1 VLVGQDRSQD
11 KAMGP
16 TALRQARRG
25 MRLAEDLGLPLVT
38 VIDTPGAELSVA
50 AEEGG
55 VAAEIAQ
62 CIATMA
68 TLTVST
74 VSLLLGQ
81 GTGGGALALLPATT
95 VIAAEHA
102 WLAPLPPEGASAIMY
117 GDTAHAAAMASTQRI
132 TATDLQ
138 ATGTVHH
145 VVPEPDDDT
154 PESLA
159 QALTAECAGHLTTL
173 AV

>member
-1 VLVGQDRSQD
+1 
-11 KAMGP
+11 
-16 TALRQARRG
+16 

-38 VIDTPGAELSVA
+38 VIDTPGAELSRE

-62 CIATMA
+62 CIATLA
-68 TLTVST
+68 TLEVPTISI
-74 VSLLLGQ
+74 LLGQ

-117 GDTAHAAAMASTQRI
+117 GDTTHAAVMASTQRI
-132 TATDLQ
+132 TASDLH

-145 VVPEPDDDT
+145 IVPEPGDDT

-159 QALTAECAGHLTTL
+159 KALAAECAAHLTRGHV
-173 AV
+173 ASQ